1 MERIAPD
8 REPAPTPVPEMAAEA
23 DSAEQAFAAL
33 CAEVAA
39 LRQGIELVYRQS
51 QAAQAAAAG
60 PDYSPTLGAIAK
72 ELQTITARLGAL
84 EQKPALATT
93 PGQQAAELRR
103 QLDQVGEAARLGLV
117 RSQADLDGTVRALRQ
132 VIGMARTQRAQ
143 RQWLWGAG
151 GLGIAGGMLVWVLA
165 TAVLP
170 WGAGTWL
177 AGLGYGG
184 RWPGGQALLREA
196 DPVSWERMVRL
207 YQACPAASRTEQCE
221 AALAVRTAAPGDGPG
236 FGTIHPR
243 ADSGR

>member
-1 MERIAPD
+1 MDRIAPD
-8 REPAPTPVPEMAAEA
+8 HEPAPVPETAGEA
-23 DSAEQAFAAL
+23 DSAERAFAAL

-51 QAAQAAAAG
+51 QAAQTASG
-60 PDYSPTLGAIAK
+60 PDYSPTLGVMTQK
-72 ELQTITARLGAL
+72 LQAITARLEAL
-84 EQKPALATT
+84 EQKPALAQT
-93 PGQQAAELRR
+93 PGQQAAALRHQR
-103 QLDQVGEAARLGLV
+103 DQAGEAARLGLV

-132 VIGMARTQRAQ
+132 VIGMARTQREQ
-143 RQWLWGAG
+143 RAWLWSAG
-151 GLGIAGGMLVWVLA
+151 SLGIVGGVLVWVLA

-207 YQACPAASRTEQCE
+207 YQACPVASATAQCE
-221 AALAVRTAAPGDGPG
+221 AALAVRTAAPEDGPG
-236 FGTIHPR
+236 FGTIRPR
-243 ADSGR
+243 AEGGR